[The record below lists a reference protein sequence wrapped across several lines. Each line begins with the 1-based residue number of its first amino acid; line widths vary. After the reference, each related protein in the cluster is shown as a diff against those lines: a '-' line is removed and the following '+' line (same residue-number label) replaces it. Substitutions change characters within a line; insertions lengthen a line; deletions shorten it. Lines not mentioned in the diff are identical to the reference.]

1 LHADL
6 LLSTY
11 KLCFLFISAIELD
24 GLDGKELSVYKAPKE
39 FAQYKYVRHFMS
51 HLVLKLKVHYAYW
64 SPFYLVYFT
73 KVINPI
79 AQSMYK
85 FQQIRTEQQQRE
97 KIETE
102 KRLKPNVNSLCKKVL
117 SWNLEAFGASCQI
130 QIRVDE
136 MDENDLFMFII
147 DSNIMVHEFKEI
159 YVTVPASP
167 SLNELTWVIKNV
179 YGDKITLSTYL
190 ANNPK
195 EIQHELKSSSRW
207 KAIKLMSSQAEAI
220 WKVINQKKGFTLIQ
234 GSPGTGKTSTIVSI
248 VSELKNVSEHIKSHF
263 LVNINNHFSDT

>member
-1 LHADL
+1 
-6 LLSTY
+6 
-11 KLCFLFISAIELD
+11 
-24 GLDGKELSVYKAPKE
+24 
-39 FAQYKYVRHFMS
+39 
-51 HLVLKLKVHYAYW
+51 
-64 SPFYLVYFT
+64 

>member
-1 LHADL
+1 
-6 LLSTY
+6 
-11 KLCFLFISAIELD
+11 
-24 GLDGKELSVYKAPKE
+24 
-39 FAQYKYVRHFMS
+39 
-51 HLVLKLKVHYAYW
+51 
-64 SPFYLVYFT
+64 
-73 KVINPI
+73 
-79 AQSMYK
+79 MYK

-207 KAIKLMSSQAEAI
+207 KAIKLMSLTPVVHEYSA
-220 WKVINQKKGFTLIQ
+220 LIGLPYYHWQ
-234 GSPGTGKTSTIVSI
+234 DFILNPK
-248 VSELKNVSEHIKSHF
+248 E
-263 LVNINNHFSDT
+263 